1 MCQLSRT
8 RERTKRETSP
18 TVAALAEGR
27 RENPTHITIR
37 ISQSG
42 LRETQLCDPRK
53 TTSSFSISA
62 ENGQL
67 RGQVISIYVFILDGS
82 HKKKKKIRK
91 KEEEEEEE
99 EKKIC
104 KRIEVVIIRK
114 FMGSYTRVYLP
125 STRFYSPD
133 VMSEY
138 ERIKRSCL
146 KRGELWEDPEFPA
159 TQASVF
165 YHQTPPFQFQWKR
178 PKFSRETER
187 IGTGDLGTELCN
199 RPIFV
204 SDAPAQFDVIPGK
217 MGDKWLVSC
226 LGVLHLSKGLFYR
239 VVPADQDFGN
249 NGEPPGSPSA
259 EYAGVFRFRLWWCGA
274 WVEVLVDDRLPAVHG
289 RLAFVQ
295 SRHSDQFWPALLEK
309 AYAKLHG
316 SYEAL
321 KYGTLLDGLSD
332 LTGGITESIAIRQDP
347 TACGRALSK
356 LLDMTSLITCVV
368 HNNQQHQ
375 LRASTEKLANGIQ
388 MGINY
393 RLYAIERVETF
404 SGEAVQLVKLRN
416 PLGPGGEYIGAW
428 ARGGLEWDE
437 IPAMERER
445 LAVRN
450 MAEGEFWI
458 SYSDFVKT
466 FTHLEVVHLDAE
478 TSRDEPS
485 LHNKHTW
492 QMKLYQGSWRRGV
505 TAGGCRNNQETFHI
519 NPQLHL
525 ILSEMEEVIVSLN
538 QHSIMEL
545 KVIGFTAYTLPKNS
559 TESINKQFFKK
570 NKSLVNSEYTNS
582 RQVSH
587 RCQLE
592 QGGYLLVPT
601 TFEPT
606 QETSFTLR
614 VYSSKPLKLKYVD
627 EAHRG
632 ITHKITLL
640 DTPPSLM
647 KSAIVKA
654 PPLEGKGFSQ
664 YEAVFLQLADE
675 HRTVNAFE
683 LQELLEAC
691 LPNGT
696 IFIVTKLI
704 L

>member
-1 MCQLSRT
+1 M
-8 RERTKRETSP
+8 
-18 TVAALAEGR
+18 V
-27 RENPTHITIR
+27 N
-37 ISQSG
+37 
-42 LRETQLCDPRK
+42 
-53 TTSSFSISA
+53 
-62 ENGQL
+62 
-67 RGQVISIYVFILDGS
+67 
-82 HKKKKKIRK
+82 
-91 KEEEEEEE
+91 
-99 EKKIC
+99 
-104 KRIEVVIIRK
+104 
-114 FMGSYTRVYLP
+114 
-125 STRFYSPD
+125 D

-138 ERIKRSCL
+138 ERIKRACL

-178 PKFSRETER
+178 PK
-187 IGTGDLGTELCN
+187 ELCN
-199 RPIFV
+199 HPIFV
-204 SDAPAQFDVIPGK
+204 SDAPTQFDVIPGK

-239 VVPADQDFGN
+239 VVPADQGFGN
-249 NGEPPGSPSA
+249 TGEPLGSPTS
-259 EYAGVFRFRLWWCGA
+259 EYAGVFRFRLWWCGS

-289 RLAFVQ
+289 RLAFIQ
-295 SRHSDQFWPALLEK
+295 SRHSDHFWPALLEK

-347 TACGRALSK
+347 TGCGRALTK
-356 LLDMTSLITCVV
+356 LLDMTSLITCTVN
-368 HNNQQHQ
+368 NNQQQQHQ
-375 LRASTEKLANGIQ
+375 IRTSTEKLANGIQ

-428 ARGGLEWDE
+428 ARGSLEWDE
-437 IPAMERER
+437 VPIVERDR

-485 LHNKHTW
+485 LHSKHTW

-505 TAGGCRNNQETFHI
+505 TAGGCRNNQGTFHI

-538 QHSIMEL
+538 QHSIMEP
-545 KVIGFTAYTLPKNS
+545 KVIGFTAYTLPKNN
-559 TESINKQFFKK
+559 TEAINKQFFKK
-570 NKSLVNSEYTNS
+570 NKSLVNSQYTNS

-587 RCQLE
+587 RCLLE
-592 QGGYLLVPT
+592 QGGYLLIPT
-601 TFEPT
+601 TFEPG
-606 QETSFTLR
+606 QETNFTLR
-614 VYSSKPLKLKYVD
+614 VYSSKPLKLK
-627 EAHRG
+627 
-632 ITHKITLL
+632 LL
-640 DTPPSLM
+640 DTVPTLI

-654 PPLEGKGFSQ
+654 PALEGKGFSQ

-675 HRTVNAFE
+675 HKTVNAFE

-691 LPNGT
+691 LPNDYIKSCASMEVCRQVVFTMDNSGSGRLE
-696 IFIVTKLI
+696 FNDFKDLMCSLKYWQAAFKNHTKERTGILKAERLRDALIEVGFQLNTEVLAVLI
-704 L
+704 LRYMRKDGTLRFGDFVSAILHLSDAFAIFEGKDPLQNGSIKLNLSEWLRSSLMC